1 MNAIKDDHAKA
12 AAESI
17 TNHAI
22 LEDYLAEL
30 ARECDHLV
38 KTLESAQHLEEV
50 TLRAENKIISKGEKL
65 AARYMAALLNDRG
78 VPAQFVDL
86 SDIVQKYNMSANR
99 DSFYGELAQGIALE
113 VLGCGDKLPVVT
125 GYFGNYATGLLHS
138 IGRGYTDLCAAL
150 VAVGL
155 GAQEL
160 QIWKEIDGIF
170 TGDPRKIPTARLIPS
185 VSPSEAAELSFYGS
199 EVIHPFTMEQVIR
212 ERIPI
217 RIKNVM
223 NPRGSGTV
231 IVPDPANTVDPLRPG
246 QLFRTRST
254 LSASMV
260 QYEPRRPTA
269 VTAKRNIVVINVH
282 SSRRTRAEGFLAR
295 IFGILDKWHLSVD
308 LIASSEV
315 HVSMACHISRGPIHS
330 PVVANGGSDSEDDIK
345 LEDERLDGV
354 VTDLADLGNVS
365 LAFGMAII
373 SLVGKDLRDNTGI
386 SGEFFSVLGENHINV
401 STSPAIRIL
410 LTSHRLK

>member
-1 MNAIKDDHAKA
+1 LI
-12 AAESI
+12 
-17 TNHAI
+17 
-22 LEDYLAEL
+22 
-30 ARECDHLV
+30 

-50 TLRAENKIISKGEKL
+50 SFRAENKIISKGEKL

-78 VPAQFVDL
+78 VPAQLVDL
-86 SDIVQKYNMSANR
+86 SDIVQKYDLSANR
-99 DSFYGELAQGIALE
+99 DGFYGELAQGIRLE

-170 TGDPRKIPTARLIPS
+170 TGDPRKIPTARLVPS
-185 VSPSEAAELSFYGS
+185 VTPGEAAELSFYGS

-231 IVPDPANTVDPLRPG
+231 IIPDPANTVDPLRPG
-246 QLFRTRST
+246 KLFRTRSS
-254 LSASMV
+254 LSTVAS
-260 QYEPRRPTA
+260 QFKPKRPTA
-269 VTAKRNIVVINVH
+269 VTTKHNIVVINMH

-315 HVSMACHISRGPIHS
+315 HVSMACHISRGLIQS
-330 PVVANGGSDSEDDIK
+330 PVVANSGSDTEDDVK
-345 LEDERLDGV
+345 LADERLDGA
-354 VTDLADLGNVS
+354 VTDLADLGTVD
-365 LAFGMAII
+365 LAFDMAIV
-373 SLVGKDLRDNTGI
+373 SLVGKDLKNMTGI
-386 SGEFFSVLGENHINV
+386 SGRFFSVLGDNNINV
-401 STSPAIRIL
+401 SLSL
-410 LTSHRLK
+410 GL